1 MLRESRRG
9 CCLRYLEQPY
19 LTSCDEVLLRES
31 FPKNAIYMK
40 DGAYADLVSS
50 LDPFLILDHH
60 HERSTAQYSAAQ
72 ISLCPLAASVQV
84 FFSYRCTRSIVS
96 VTMSYMLFRRH
107 HTSNRVCSRRVHKL
121 GLVIQYSFMRQTCCD
136 MPHSPRTL
144 FSTRS
149 CWAQRESP
157 NAG

>member
-19 LTSCDEVLLRES
+19 VTSCDEVLLRES

-136 MPHSPRTL
+136 MPHSP
-144 FSTRS
+144 
-149 CWAQRESP
+149 
-157 NAG
+157 